1 MKRSLIRNSFLTATL
16 AGGIAASASGQVI
29 FSDNFSYTN
38 LADFQQVWTPTGTD
52 AANGITFPTSNGTQ
66 YTAIQRSAT
75 NNFTAWVG
83 NTANGGWSVTPTD
96 ANPFR
101 VTATLY
107 DPGTGA
113 IANNSV
119 GLRQLGGISPL
130 FEMGLYQPGNTG
142 QYAIRV
148 LNMGVS
154 PDPGWVFFVP
164 TPVGGTSIRTEG
176 WHTFE
181 ATFTG
186 SSIEVTLDL
195 HSDGIVNHTLS
206 YVSTGMG
213 AFSDLRIGGPGG
225 AAATGAPIG
234 YGYVHMEVIP
244 EPSTYAAI
252 FGGLAL
258 LGAFVYRRRLSAK
271 K

>member
-1 MKRSLIRNSFLTATL
+1 MKRPLIRNSILATTL
-16 AGGIAASASGQVI
+16 AGGMAVSAGAQVI
-29 FSDNFSYTN
+29 FTDNFTYTN
-38 LADFQQVWTPTGTD
+38 LAEFQQVWTPTGTN
-52 AANGITFPTSNGTQ
+52 AANGITFGVVDGVQATS
-66 YTAIQRSAT
+66 IQRSDA
-75 NNFTAWVG
+75 NNFTAWTG
-83 NTANGGWSVTPTD
+83 NTGAGWSATPTD
-96 ANPFR
+96 ANPLR
-101 VTATLY
+101 LTATLY

-113 IANNSV
+113 LANNSV

-154 PDPGWVFFVP
+154 PDPNWVFFVP
-164 TPVGGTSIRTEG
+164 TPAGGTSIRTEG

-195 HSDGIVNHTLS
+195 NSNGIIDHTLS
-206 YVSTGMG
+206 YDSTGMG

-225 AAATGAPIG
+225 AAATGNAIG
-234 YGYVHMEVIP
+234 YSYVNLEVIP

-258 LGAFVYRRRLSAK
+258 LGAFVYRRRLNAK